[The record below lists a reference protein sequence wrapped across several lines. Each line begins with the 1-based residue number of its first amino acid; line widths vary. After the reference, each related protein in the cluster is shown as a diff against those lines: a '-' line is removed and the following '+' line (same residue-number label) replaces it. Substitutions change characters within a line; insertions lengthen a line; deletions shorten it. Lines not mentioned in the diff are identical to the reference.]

1 VKSQQAIDGMKDR
14 MEQQSFPNL
23 REVVKNLYYAAHWT
37 PDRPVDEAKLW
48 TDIRDAAGFKPGGS
62 PKEIP
67 FDGIEVSYSLDRLRQ
82 IGHLVSQA
90 KGREFGTTE
99 TRALLLLYG
108 QELVSALDET
118 VRKFLQ
124 EKLG

>member
-1 VKSQQAIDGMKDR
+1 VKSQQAMQPYKHPDLIEAVHR
-14 MEQQSFPNL
+14 
-23 REVVKNLYYAAHWT
+23 LYYAAHWT

-62 PKEIP
+62 PVEIP
-67 FDGIEVSYSLDRLRQ
+67 FDGITVSYDVDRLRQ
-82 IGHLVSQA
+82 IGHLVSA
-90 KGREFGTTE
+90 KKGRDFGTNE

-108 QELVSALDET
+108 SELKDRLDET
-118 VRKFLQ
+118 VRVFLQ